1 MNFAVARLNCT
12 PEMAQYH
19 LLDPRSTVVL
29 VADYGSPWLPPHQ
42 LRLAKPDGKPVAS
55 LTLPKP
61 GFTRLRLRTTNLA
74 SYALVIEN
82 SVYAVINKLHPSA
95 ANQSDAPYFIIEVES
110 QKWLALDEPEQ
121 RGRFALYSGVPPRL
135 AFTPLQQLPLAAAI
149 GFITPHSPATLED
162 PFDFAIQIE
171 PGRLRHFNLILLSL
185 VFLIDRPDS

>member
-82 SVYAVINKLHPSA
+82 SVYAVINKLHP
-95 ANQSDAPYFIIEVES
+95 
-110 QKWLALDEPEQ
+110 
-121 RGRFALYSGVPPRL
+121 
-135 AFTPLQQLPLAAAI
+135 
-149 GFITPHSPATLED
+149 
-162 PFDFAIQIE
+162 
-171 PGRLRHFNLILLSL
+171 
-185 VFLIDRPDS
+185 